1 MNEVLMRVVV
11 QAAAFFEL
19 CDEDVLDLDAAVKE
33 LESISTELQQLNPA
47 DKSAFIAFTQR
58 EAERV
63 PNPEYR
69 SFLLEFADAMG
80 LRGGE

>member
-1 MNEVLMRVVV
+1 MRVVV

-19 CDEDVLDLDAAVKE
+19 CDDDVLDPDTAVKE
-33 LESISTELQQLNPA
+33 LESISAELQRLDPA
-47 DKSAFIAFTQR
+47 DKSALIGFTQK

-63 PNPEYR
+63 PDPEYS